1 MTTYNC
7 PRCGRPSTAERC
19 ESCGRGPEPLLTR
32 LGELDA
38 VLAAMPATLQS
49 RAAVETERRGVLEQ
63 LTRVAAEY
71 HRAAPQS
78 GPASPAPSGG
88 PTPAAQARQAPSPQA
103 QTPQSGAA
111 AQPGRP
117 GPQPTPQ
124 SGQPMLQPGQAGPQ
138 ASPTPQSGQPAPSG
152 PAGPQA
158 VTGPHASPAAGSV
171 APAPGAPGQA
181 APQAPAGASPG
192 QGAAPGAPVQTPATV
207 PPGAPVPPDTPPGG
221 TPAAPP
227 AGPPP
232 YPMPTGAPPYGPPPR
247 PVRERGE
254 VGSKTVQTVL
264 LSLGG
269 LLVAAAIIIFTA
281 VAWRNLG
288 DGGRAAILGG
298 VTVLL
303 LAVPF
308 AFKRFRLWATAET
321 FAALASL
328 ALWCT
333 TLAGYYLYRP
343 EGADFGPE
351 TVGTWTAGVLAV
363 LAVYRAGARLSATSW
378 ALLPLAA
385 VGASFAAASSLGKA
399 VILMLTIAA
408 VLGAAAW
415 ITANRPAQY
424 RRSDLWASRFLTCA
438 AVVAGC
444 SAGLRAAFG
453 LDGPVVPP
461 VAAAVAFLAAAN
473 LIGVHFA
480 RRLGVSL
487 TTMLVAASAA
497 GSLVLCAW
505 TLAVRSESAELLI
518 PSLALFAAALL
529 PLVFFGGK
537 DAWPLASAAVAGMTA
552 LAAFAAVAFSAP
564 DLSAY
569 LVVFLA
575 ARLIAP
581 LVAQPMSAT
590 LRTASYVVGGG
601 TALVASLASL
611 GGIAVLWETAE
622 PGGLFTWETP
632 IVLVAL
638 AFASVLLPRKYR
650 LDAVALAVTFA
661 VVATVILVWHGDPA
675 RFDALPTFGFVV
687 CAIIGLTTAIGSGTL
702 AGRCTGWVAL
712 AVWAAIAATSTAGTE
727 TLDVADG
734 WIPLWLTATAA
745 LMLVLAV
752 GVPRRSRPDRVLA
765 AILAHVLAG
774 LSIGVATLIEWGN
787 ALFDGDD
794 WSLFVPSQF
803 GIYTLALAGAAI
815 MAPVR
820 KWGYTITALS
830 TGTLGWWTLMAALD
844 VTVFEAFTAPPA
856 AILFAIGL
864 WRLERRPQTGSW
876 STLALPIIGG
886 IGPSLLLALGDG
898 DVARRVGVGAAA
910 IAVIVAGLQRRWQA
924 PLLLGSIALAVVTI
938 NELTLLWHL
947 IPVWIPPAIGGAIL
961 IGAGATFEKRRRDLA
976 RIRAGLKSMR

>member
-19 ESCGRGPEPLLTR
+19 ASCGRGPEPLLSR
-32 LGELDA
+32 LSELDA

-49 RAAVETERRGVLEQ
+49 RAAVETERRGVLGDLAE
-63 LTRVAAEY
+63 VAARYRAEAQAA
-71 HRAAPQS
+71 HTPPGPQAPGPAPTTPAVPGRPVSQSGPETQGAAEATPPAPAAQPGQGTSPLAPGAPTGPHPAGRQTPQAPASPQTPTGAAPQH
-78 GPASPAPSGG
+78 
-88 PTPAAQARQAPSPQA
+88 PTPAA
-103 QTPQSGAA
+103 TPHGA
-111 AQPGRP
+111 
-117 GPQPTPQ
+117 PQPPN
-124 SGQPMLQPGQAGPQ
+124 
-138 ASPTPQSGQPAPSG
+138 
-152 PAGPQA
+152 
-158 VTGPHASPAAGSV
+158 
-171 APAPGAPGQA
+171 
-181 APQAPAGASPG
+181 
-192 QGAAPGAPVQTPATV
+192 
-207 PPGAPVPPDTPPGG
+207 TPPGG
-221 TPAAPP
+221 APAAP
-227 AGPPP
+227 A
-232 YPMPTGAPPYGPPPR
+232 YPMPPGSPYAPKR
-247 PVRERGE
+247 DRGE
-254 VGSKTVQTVL
+254 VGTKTVQTVL

-298 VTVLL
+298 VTLLL

-363 LAVYRAGARLSATSW
+363 LALYRAWARLSATSW

-399 VILMLTIAA
+399 VVLMLTIAL

-415 ITANRPAQY
+415 ITANRPAPFG
-424 RRSDLWASRFLTCA
+424 RSDLWASRFLTCA

-461 VAAAVAFLAAAN
+461 VAAAVALLAAAN

-480 RRLGVSL
+480 RRLGVSP

-505 TLAVRSESAELLI
+505 TLAIRSASAELVI
-518 PSLALFAAALL
+518 PSLALLAAALL
-529 PLVFFGGK
+529 PLILLGGK
-537 DAWPLASAAVAGMTA
+537 DAWPLAAAATAGLTA
-552 LAAFAAVAFSAP
+552 LAAFAAVTFDAP
-564 DLSAY
+564 DLAAY

-581 LVAQPMSAT
+581 RVPEPMAAA
-590 LRTASYVVGGG
+590 LRTASYVVGAG
-601 TALVASLASL
+601 TALTASIGAL
-611 GGIAVLWETAE
+611 GGLAVLAETAE

-632 IVLVAL
+632 IVLAAL
-638 AFASVLLPRKYR
+638 AFASVLLPRRYR

-661 VVATVILVWHGDPA
+661 VVSTVILVWHGDPV
-675 RFDALPTFGFVV
+675 RFDALPTFGFIV

-702 AGRCTGWVAL
+702 AGRCTGWVAVT
-712 AVWAAIAATSTAGTE
+712 VWAPITAGSAAAIE
-727 TLDVADG
+727 RLDVADE

-745 LMLVLAV
+745 LMLVAAV
-752 GVPRRSRPDRVLA
+752 GVPRKSRPDRVLA

-774 LSIGVATLIEWGN
+774 FSIGIAGLAEWLN
-787 ALFDGDD
+787 AVFAGDERT
-794 WSLFVPSQF
+794 LFVPAQF

-820 KWGYTITALS
+820 KWGYTITALC
-830 TGTLGWWTLMAALD
+830 TGTLGWWTLLAALD
-844 VTVFEAFTAPPA
+844 VTVLEAFTAPPA

-864 WRLERRPQTGSW
+864 WRLERRPQAGSW

-886 IGPSLLLALGDG
+886 IGPSLILALGDA
-898 DVARRVGVGAAA
+898 DAARRVGVGAAA
-910 IAVIVAGLQRRWQA
+910 IVVIIAGLQRRWQA

-947 IPVWIPPAIGGAIL
+947 IPVWIPPAIGGVIL

-976 RIRAGLKSMR
+976 RIRSGLKSMR